1 MESIR
6 SFFSN
11 LKRATFSSDYPMAA
25 PGLTAPLSACSLMQG
40 VMLLSIA
47 QNMIN
52 HYQHGNV
59 FGKGILR
66 SGYE

>member
-1 MESIR
+1 M
-6 SFFSN
+6 N
-11 LKRATFSSDYPMAA
+11 GMRADGRIT
-25 PGLTAPLSACSLMQG
+25 PLPSCSLMQG

-66 SGYE
+66 SAYE

>member
-11 LKRATFSSDYPMAA
+11 LKKSTFSSDYPMAA
-25 PGLTAPLSACSLMQG
+25 LGLTAPLPTCSLMQG

-52 HYQHGNV
+52 YYQHGNV

-66 SGYE
+66 SAYE